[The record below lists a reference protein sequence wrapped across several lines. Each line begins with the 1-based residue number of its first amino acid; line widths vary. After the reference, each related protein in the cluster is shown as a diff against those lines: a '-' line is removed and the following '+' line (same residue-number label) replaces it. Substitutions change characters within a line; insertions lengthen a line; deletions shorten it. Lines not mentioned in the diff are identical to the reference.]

1 MSELLDIEEKY
12 PELKRK
18 DSPSEKI
25 GGEVIGEFQK
35 VTHKHPMFS
44 IADVFNEAEI
54 VAFDERI
61 RKEFPN
67 PSYVCEL
74 KIDGLAVSLT
84 YEKGIF
90 KSAATRGN
98 GTIGEDITHN
108 VKTIKTIP
116 LRLTEPVDIELRGEI
131 YMPKKALKN

>member
-1 MSELLDIEEKY
+1 
-12 PELKRK
+12 
-18 DSPSEKI
+18 
-25 GGEVIGEFQK
+25 
-35 VTHKHPMFS
+35 MFS

-84 YEKGIF
+84 YEKGSLKVLQLEETEQLGKI
-90 KSAATRGN
+90 SP
-98 GTIGEDITHN
+98 IT
-108 VKTIKTIP
+108 
-116 LRLTEPVDIELRGEI
+116 
-131 YMPKKALKN
+131 

>member
-1 MSELLDIEEKY
+1 MKERYDELIKLIEKANYEYYTLDNPSITDREYDNLMSELLDIENKH
-12 PELKRK
+12 PEIKRP

-25 GGEVIGEFQK
+25 GGEIISEFKK
-35 VTHKHPMFS
+35 VNHKVPMFS
-44 IADVFNEAEI
+44 IADVFNESEI

-74 KIDGLAVSLT
+74 KIDGMAVSLQ
-84 YEKGIF
+84 YENGYF

-98 GTIGEDITHN
+98 GVVG
-108 VKTIKTIP
+108 
-116 LRLTEPVDIELRGEI
+116 
-131 YMPKKALKN
+131 

>member
-1 MSELLDIEEKY
+1 
-12 PELKRK
+12 
-18 DSPSEKI
+18 
-25 GGEVIGEFQK
+25 
-35 VTHKHPMFS
+35 MFS

-131 YMPKKALKN
+131 YMPKKVLKN